1 MVILTTIITLALVV
15 VSILYIRNLHIKKHF
30 ENKAITLSAIYQT
43 IPDLLYCMDTEC
55 KFINCNRSYEEFTGF
70 RERNVIGKTDLEIY
84 ANILDHATA
93 QSFMDVNKKVINEII
108 TVTKEETHIRPDSSI
123 IILKSTKTPLIQK
136 GKVIGLLGI
145 SRDITEY
152 RAAEEAAKAASRA
165 KSGFLAKMSHE
176 IRTPMNAIIGMAELA
191 LRTNDLNT
199 AREHLITIKQAGA
212 NLISIINDILDFS
225 KIETGKLEIVPVDY
239 LFSSLIND
247 VINIIRMRVVDTQV
261 HLLVNID
268 CKIPDAL
275 TGDEIRIRQVLLNIL
290 GNAVKY
296 TEKGFVTLTV
306 YGEPAGLNP
315 AGINPEDEN
324 TINLIMEVM
333 DSGKGIKQEDLKNL
347 FVEYRQL
354 DQEHNRGVEGTGLG
368 LTITRSIVL
377 AMGGKID
384 VYSEYGKGSCF
395 TVTLPQIVRSSK
407 VLAEIENPEK
417 MKVLVYERRGIFADS
432 IVLTIDNLGVN
443 STVVATD
450 SEFNEMMI
458 KQKFDFIFISFEL
471 YTNNKEEILK
481 YKSDSQIV
489 ILTEFGETIPD
500 NSLNVISMP
509 AHSISIAN
517 ILNGKSDTFS
527 YDDNNELIVSF
538 TAPRANILVVDDI
551 ITNLNVAKGLLSPYE
566 TQITLCKSGMM
577 ALNAVKN
584 NRFDVIFMD
593 HRMPEM
599 DGVETTHRIRALGD
613 EDPYY
618 KDVPII
624 ALTADA
630 VSGIKEMFLR
640 NGFNDFLSKPID
652 TIKLNT
658 VLEKWIPREK
668 QQGSVINNRKEG

>member
-1 MVILTTIITLALVV
+1 MVVFATIITIALVV
-15 VSILYIRNLHIKKHF
+15 VSFLYIRNLHIKKHF
-30 ENKAITLSAIYQT
+30 ENQAVTLSAIYQT
-43 IPDLLYCMDTEC
+43 IPDLLYCMDTDC
-55 KFINCNRSYEEFTGF
+55 KFINCNPSYEGFTGF
-70 RERNVIGKTDLEIY
+70 LEQNVIGKTDLEIY
-84 ANILDHATA
+84 ANILDPATV
-93 QSFMDVNKKVINEII
+93 QEFMEVNKRVIHEKI
-108 TVTKEETHIRPDSSI
+108 TVTKEETHIRPDNTR
-123 IILKSTKTPLIQK
+123 IILKATKTPLIQN
-136 GKVIGLLGI
+136 GKIIGLLGV

-152 RAAEEAAKAASRA
+152 RAAEEAAKAASKA

-191 LRTNDLNT
+191 LRAKDLNT
-199 AREHLITIKQAGA
+199 AREHLITIKQAGS

-247 VINIIRMRVVDTQV
+247 VINIIRMKVVDTQIS
-261 HLLVNID
+261 LLVNID
-268 CKIPDAL
+268 SRIPDAL

-306 YGEPAGLNP
+306 YGEFT
-315 AGINPEDEN
+315 DEN
-324 TINLIMEVM
+324 SVTLTMEIM
-333 DSGKGIKQEDLKNL
+333 DTGKGIKQEDMKDL
-347 FVEYRQL
+347 FVEYKQL
-354 DQEHNRGVEGTGLG
+354 DQGHNRGVEGTGLG
-368 LTITRSIVL
+368 LTITRSIVH

-384 VYSEYGKGSCF
+384 VYSEYGKGSSF
-395 TVTLPQIVRSSK
+395 TVTLPQIARSHK
-407 VLAEIENPEK
+407 PLAVVENPDNK
-417 MKVLVYERRGIFADS
+417 KVIVYEKRGIFADS
-432 IVLTIDNLGVN
+432 IVLTIDNLGI
-443 STVVATD
+443 SSKVVSTD
-450 SEFNEMMI
+450 SEFNEWMM

-471 YTNNKEEILK
+471 YTNNREEILK
-481 YKSDSQIV
+481 YGTMSQIV

-500 NSLNVISMP
+500 SNLNVISMP

-517 ILNGKSDTFS
+517 ILNGKTDKFS

-538 TAPRANILVVDDI
+538 TAPQANILVVDDI
-551 ITNLNVAKGLLSPYE
+551 ITNLNVAKGLLAPYE

-577 ALNAVKN
+577 ALNAIKN

-599 DGVETTHRIRALGD
+599 DGMETTHRIRAMGD

-618 KDVPII
+618 KNVPII

-630 VSGIKEMFLR
+630 VSGIKEMFLG

-652 TIKLNT
+652 TIKLNS

-668 QQGSVINNRKEG
+668 QHGSVITGSKEG

>member
-1 MVILTTIITLALVV
+1 MVIYATIITLALVV
-15 VSILYIRNLHIKKHF
+15 VSVLYIRNLHIKKRL
-30 ENKAITLSAIYQT
+30 ENKTITLSAIYQT
-43 IPDLLYCMDTEC
+43 IPDLLYCMDTDC
-55 KFINCNRSYEEFTGF
+55 RFINCNRSYEEFTGF

-84 ANILDHATA
+84 ANILDPATA
-93 QSFMDVNKKVINEII
+93 QGFMDVNKKVINEII
-108 TVTKEETHIRPDSSI
+108 TVTKEETHIRPDNSR
-123 IILKSTKTPLIQK
+123 IILKSTKTPLLQK
-136 GKVIGLLGI
+136 GKIIGLLGI

-152 RAAEEAAKAASRA
+152 RAAEDAAKAASDA

-176 IRTPMNAIIGMAELA
+176 IRTPMNAIIGMSELA

-199 AREHLITIKQAGA
+199 AREHLITIKQAGS

-225 KIETGKLEIVPVDY
+225 KIETGKLEIIPVDY

-306 YGEPAGLNP
+306 YGEPAG
-315 AGINPEDEN
+315 EN
-324 TINLIMEVM
+324 TVNLIMEIM

-347 FVEYRQL
+347 FIEYRQL
-354 DQEHNRGVEGTGLG
+354 DQEHNRGIEGTGLG
-368 LTITRSIVL
+368 LTITRNIVL

-395 TVTLPQIVRSSK
+395 TVTLPQNVRSHK
-407 VLAEIENPEK
+407 VLAEVENPDK

-432 IVLTIDNLGVN
+432 IVLTIDNLGVK
-443 STVVATD
+443 SAVVATD
-450 SEFNEMMI
+450 SEFNELMM

-471 YTNNKEEILK
+471 YTNNREEILK

-489 ILTEFGETIPD
+489 ILTQFGETIPD

-517 ILNGKSDTFS
+517 ILNGKADIFS

-538 TAPRANILVVDDI
+538 TAPQATILVVDDI
-551 ITNLNVAKGLLSPYE
+551 ITNLNVAKGLLSPYG

-577 ALNAVKN
+577 ALDAIKN

-593 HRMPEM
+593 HRMPDM

-613 EDPYY
+613 EEPYY
-618 KDVPII
+618 KNVPII

-630 VSGIKEMFLR
+630 VSGIKEMFLQ

-652 TIKLNT
+652 TIKLDSI
-658 VLEKWIPREK
+658 LEKWIPREK
-668 QQGSVINNRKEG
+668 QHGSVIIGRKEG

>member
-1 MVILTTIITLALVV
+1 MVIFAAIVTLALIV
-15 VSILYIRNLHIKKHF
+15 VSSLYLRNLRLKKHF
-30 ENKAITLSAIYQT
+30 ENQAITLSAIYQT
-43 IPDLLYCMDTEC
+43 IPDLLYCMDTDC

-84 ANILDHATA
+84 ANILDPAMA
-93 QSFMDVNKKVINEII
+93 QGFMEVNKKVIREII
-108 TVTKEETHIRPDSSI
+108 TVTKEETHIRPDKSI
-123 IILKSTKTPLIQK
+123 IILKATKTPLLQK
-136 GKVIGLLGI
+136 GKIIGLLGI

-191 LRTNDLNT
+191 LRTKDINT

-225 KIETGKLEIVPVDY
+225 KIETGKLEIVTGDY

-268 CKIPDAL
+268 SKIPDAL

-306 YGEPAGLNP
+306 YGEFTGDNTVTLNM
-315 AGINPEDEN
+315 E
-324 TINLIMEVM
+324 IM
-333 DSGKGIKQEDLKNL
+333 DTGKGIKQEDMKDL
-347 FVEYRQL
+347 FVEYKQL
-354 DQEHNRGVEGTGLG
+354 DQGHNRGVEGTGLG
-368 LTITRSIVL
+368 LTIARNIVS

-384 VYSEYGKGSCF
+384 VYSEYGKGSSF
-395 TVTLPQIVRSSK
+395 TVTLPQIVRSHK
-407 VLAEIENPEK
+407 PLAEVENPEIK
-417 MKVLVYERRGIFADS
+417 KVIIYERRGIFADS
-432 IVLTIDNLGVN
+432 IVLTIDNLGVSSKVV
-443 STVVATD
+443 STD
-450 SEFNEMMI
+450 FEFNEWMT
-458 KQKFDFIFISFEL
+458 KEKFDFIFISFEM
-471 YTNNKEEILK
+471 YTNNREEILK
-481 YKSDSQIV
+481 YVAMSKIV

-500 NSLNVISMP
+500 SNLNVISMP

-517 ILNGKSDTFS
+517 ILNGKTDKFS

-538 TAPRANILVVDDI
+538 TAPQANILVVDDI

-577 ALNAVKN
+577 ALNAIKN
-584 NRFDVIFMD
+584 NRFDIVFMD
-593 HRMPEM
+593 HRMPDM
-599 DGVETTHRIRALGD
+599 DGMETTHRIRAMGD

-630 VSGIKEMFLR
+630 VSGIKEMFLE

-652 TIKLNT
+652 TIQLNS
-658 VLEKWIPREK
+658 VLENWIPKEK
-668 QQGSVINNRKEG
+668 QHGPVITGSKEEAFWDI

>member
-1 MVILTTIITLALVV
+1 VAFVV
-15 VSILYIRNLHIKKHF
+15 VLSLYIRNLRIKKHF
-30 ENKAITLSAIYQT
+30 ENKAVTLSTIYQT
-43 IPDLLYCMDTEC
+43 IPDLLYCMDTDC
-55 KFINCNRSYEEFTGF
+55 KFTNCNRSYEEFTGF
-70 RERNVIGKTDLEIY
+70 REQDVIGKTDLEIY
-84 ANILDHATA
+84 ADTRDHATA
-93 QSFMDVNKKVINEII
+93 QSFMDVNKRVINERI
-108 TVTKEETHIRPDSSI
+108 TVTTEETQIRPDNTR
-123 IILKSTKTPLIQK
+123 ILVKSTKTPLIQN
-136 GKVIGLLGI
+136 GKIVGLLGI

-191 LRTNDLNT
+191 LRAADLNT
-199 AREHLITIKQAGA
+199 AREHLITIKQAGS

-225 KIETGKLEIVPVDY
+225 KIETGKLEIVPVNY

-247 VINIIRMRVVDTQV
+247 VINIIRMKVVDTQIR
-261 HLLVNID
+261 LLVNID
-268 CKIPDAL
+268 SKIPDEL

-296 TEKGFVTLTV
+296 TEKGVVTLTV
-306 YGEPAGLNP
+306 FGEFTG
-315 AGINPEDEN
+315 EN
-324 TINLIMEVM
+324 TVTLIMEIM
-333 DSGKGIKQEDLKNL
+333 DTGKGIKQEDLANL

-368 LTITRSIVL
+368 LTIARSIVH

-384 VYSEYGKGSCF
+384 VYSEYGKGSSF
-395 TVTLPQIVRSSK
+395 TVTLPQIARSDK
-407 VLAEIENPEK
+407 PLAEVQDPDK
-417 MKVLVYERRGIFADS
+417 KKVIIYERRGIFADS
-432 IVLTIDNLGVN
+432 IVLTADNLGV
-443 STVVATD
+443 SSKVVSTD
-450 SEFNEMMI
+450 SEFNEWML

-471 YTNNKEEILK
+471 YTNNREEILK
-481 YKSDSQIV
+481 YGTKSQIV

-500 NSLNVISMP
+500 SNLNVISMP

-517 ILNGKSDTFS
+517 ILNGKTDKFS
-527 YDDNNELIVSF
+527 YDDKNELIVSF
-538 TAPRANILVVDDI
+538 TAPQANILVVDDI

-577 ALNAVKN
+577 ALNAIKS

-599 DGVETTHRIRALGD
+599 DGMETTQRIRAMGD

-618 KDVPII
+618 KNVPII

-630 VSGIKEMFLR
+630 VSGIKEMFLE

-652 TIKLNT
+652 TIKLNS
-658 VLEKWIPREK
+658 VLEKWIPKEK
-668 QQGSVINNRKEG
+668 QHGSVITGSKEG